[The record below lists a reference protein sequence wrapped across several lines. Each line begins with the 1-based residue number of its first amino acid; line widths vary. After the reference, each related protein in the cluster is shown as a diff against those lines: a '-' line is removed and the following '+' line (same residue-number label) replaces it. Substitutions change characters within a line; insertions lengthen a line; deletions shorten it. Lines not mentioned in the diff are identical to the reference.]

1 MNESLRFEALPPN
14 TPFRALF
21 LFSRPYV
28 RDYFWGAAAGLF
40 FICLDLCTPLIIRAV
55 VERFEARDITY
66 RFLLL
71 SFALLLVIPVLS
83 GIARYLQRMLI
94 ISASRKFEYYLRNV
108 YYRKIQRL
116 SQDFFH
122 SVKTGDIMARATN
135 DLNFVRMFV
144 GPGVMNTLNMIRL
157 PFTLAAMAWL
167 SFKLTA
173 IALIPL
179 PFISLLVYFFM
190 MYMHRQ
196 SRRVQEQFSIVTAR
210 AQENLAGARV
220 VRAYGIAHHEIRDFR
235 QESEKYMRESLKLTI
250 VMALAWPLIG
260 ATVGLAALTILWT
273 GGNMVISERLSL
285 ADLSAFIVYLM
296 MLSWPLAEFGWV
308 LTLYQRGAVSMTRI
322 LEILTRQPAISENEH
337 TDRAI
342 ASIAGAVSFRAVS
355 FAYNGQTV
363 LEDISFDIPAGETVA
378 VVGPTGS
385 GKSSLLGLIAREYD
399 PRKGA
404 VMVDGRDIRT
414 LPLNV
419 LRQNIG
425 CVPQDMFLFSDSVK
439 ANLTLGSPEATLE
452 DMDWACEIAQFSETL
467 KGMPEGYATLL
478 GERGINL
485 SGGQKQRLTIAR
497 ALIGRPRILILDD
510 ALSSVDTH
518 TEEEILR
525 RLKDV
530 MRERTSIIV
539 SHRISTVSHADRI
552 LVLDEGRI
560 VEEGT
565 HEELIARE
573 GLYANMYRRQLLEE
587 EIEET

>member
-1 MNESLRFEALPPN
+1 VNESLRFEALPPN

-71 SFALLLVIPVLS
+71 SFALLLVIPVFS

-235 QESEKYMRESLKLTI
+235 QESEKYMREGLKLTI

-342 ASIAGAVSFRAVS
+342 ASIAGAVSFRDVS

-363 LEDISFDIPAGETVA
+363 LEDISFDIPAGQTVA

-425 CVPQDMFLFSDSVK
+425 CVPQDTFLFSDSVK
-439 ANLTLGSPEATLE
+439 ANLTLGNPEATLE

-467 KGMPEGYATLL
+467 EGMPEGYATLL

-510 ALSSVDTH
+510 ALSSVDTN